1 MEGDLD
7 AVVLGIGSGGT
18 VTGMGQFFKEK
29 DKNIQIVA
37 ADPEGSIIADA
48 VIKGNFK
55 YDGATWLVEG
65 IGEDF
70 IPDVLDLGLLDD
82 AVTVSDKEAFEVA
95 RKLLKE
101 EGILSGSS
109 SGTLLAGAINWCK
122 KQTEPKKVVTLICDT
137 GNKYLSKV
145 FNDSW
150 LQDNDLL
157 DISLTGDLSDLIN
170 RRADR
175 GEMISVSET
184 DTLLT
189 AYNRMRASDI
199 SQLPVILE
207 EKLIGIVDEEDLLLT
222 VFNDRKNFTKQV
234 SEVMTKD
241 LDITQVDASEE
252 SLFKT
257 LQNGKVVIVYKDDT
271 FLGFITKVDL
281 INKYKSE
288 FKQLN

>member
-1 MEGDLD
+1 MQE
-7 AVVLGIGSGGT
+7 T
-18 VTGMGQFFKEK
+18 
-29 DKNIQIVA
+29 
-37 ADPEGSIIADA
+37 
-48 VIKGNFK
+48 
-55 YDGATWLVEG
+55 
-65 IGEDF
+65 
-70 IPDVLDLGLLDD
+70 
-82 AVTVSDKEAFEVA
+82 
-95 RKLLKE
+95 
-101 EGILSGSS
+101 
-109 SGTLLAGAINWCK
+109 NW
-122 KQTEPKKVVTLICDT
+122 TKKVVTLICDT

-222 VFNDRKNFTKQV
+222 VFSDRKNFTKQV

-252 SLFKT
+252 TLFKT